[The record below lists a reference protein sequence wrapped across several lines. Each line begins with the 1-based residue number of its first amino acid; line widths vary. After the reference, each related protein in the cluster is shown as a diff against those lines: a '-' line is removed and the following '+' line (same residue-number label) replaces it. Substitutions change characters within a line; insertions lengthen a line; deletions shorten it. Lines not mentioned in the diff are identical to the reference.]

1 MENIDSS
8 FKWNNGDNIK
18 MVFQQAEPFMKLMM
32 QYRCAMLEIKTKLE
46 VLNMDLSMEK
56 ERNPFESIQ
65 CRIKSP
71 ESIAEKLHRKGVEMN
86 AANVEKY
93 ISDVAGIRVICS
105 FPDDIY
111 ALADKLC
118 NQDDIIVVERKDY
131 IAKPKPNGYRSL
143 HLIIDIP
150 IFLADE
156 KKHMLVEV
164 QFRTIAMDF
173 WASLEHKVRYK
184 KKLGE
189 NADEIAE
196 ELKQCADDISVLDR
210 RMQEIRYK
218 IERSLY

>member
-1 MENIDSS
+1 MEIT
-8 FKWNNGDNIK
+8 DNINNLNTI
-18 MVFQQAEPFMKLMM
+18 FQQAEPFMKLMM

-71 ESIAEKLHRKGVEMN
+71 ESIAEKLSRKGVEMT
-86 AANVEKY
+86 ASNVEKY

-118 NQDDIIVVERKDY
+118 RQDDIVVVERKDY
-131 IAKPKPNGYRSL
+131 IANPKPNGYRSL
-143 HLIIDIP
+143 HLILDIP
-150 IFLADE
+150 IFLANE

>member
-1 MENIDSS
+1 MEIT
-8 FKWNNGDNIK
+8 DNINNLNTI
-18 MVFQQAEPFMKLMM
+18 FQQAEPFMKLMM

-56 ERNPFESIQ
+56 ERNPFESVQ

-71 ESIAEKLHRKGVEMN
+71 ESIAEKLNRKGVEMT

-118 NQDDIIVVERKDY
+118 RQDDIVVVERKDY
-131 IAKPKPNGYRSL
+131 IANPKPNGYRSL
-143 HLIIDIP
+143 HLILDIP
-150 IFLADE
+150 IFLANE

>member
-1 MENIDSS
+1 MERIDID
-8 FKWNNGDNIK
+8 KNNLDLI
-18 MVFQQAEPFMKLMM
+18 FQHAEPFMKLMM

-65 CRIKSP
+65 CRIKTP
-71 ESIAEKLHRKGVEMN
+71 ESIAEKLSRKGVEIT

-93 ISDVAGIRVICS
+93 INDVAGIRVICS

-118 NQDDIIVVERKDY
+118 NQDDVIVVARKDY
-131 IAKPKPNGYRSL
+131 IANPKPNGYRSL
-143 HLIIDIP
+143 HLILDIP
-150 IFLADE
+150 IFLANE